1 MSIYLA
7 LFLIIPI
14 TLVIAKEL
22 NRIQIP
28 MWLIFLFYVPIGWF
42 LICMAVE
49 AHFSSLDDLVTYSSN
64 PSEGLLRNWE
74 NDGAVQIFAYY
85 LGWFH
90 SSVYFLLS
98 FLAVKTGAAI
108 VRKLR

>member
-1 MSIYLA
+1 MNIYLA

-42 LICMAVE
+42 LIYVAVQ
-49 AHFSSLDDLVTYSSN
+49 AHFSSLDVLLMNSPN
-64 PSEGLLRNWE
+64 PSEQLLRNWE
-74 NDGAVQIFAYY
+74 NDGAVQVFTYY
-85 LGWFH
+85 LGWLH

-98 FLAVKTGAAI
+98 FLAVKTVAAI